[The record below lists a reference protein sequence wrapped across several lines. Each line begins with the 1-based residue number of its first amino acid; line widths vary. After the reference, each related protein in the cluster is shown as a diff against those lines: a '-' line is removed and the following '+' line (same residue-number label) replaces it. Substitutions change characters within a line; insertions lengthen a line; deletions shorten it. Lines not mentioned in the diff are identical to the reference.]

1 MFGLNN
7 KYKYSF
13 NIMGLNRNKENS
25 KDIFEFMIHVDEFD
39 KLIGNVWIAKSI
51 IKHLNQ
57 LSKQVEERSPHTI

>member
-1 MFGLNN
+1 
-7 KYKYSF
+7 
-13 NIMGLNRNKENS
+13 MGLNRNKENS